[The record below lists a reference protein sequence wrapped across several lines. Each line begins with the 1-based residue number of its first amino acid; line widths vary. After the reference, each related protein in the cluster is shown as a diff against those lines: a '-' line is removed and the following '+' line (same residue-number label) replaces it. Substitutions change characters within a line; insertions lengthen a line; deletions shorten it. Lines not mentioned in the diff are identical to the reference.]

1 MKDELIKVYE
11 AEIEALRTELAM
23 TRQYIYREYEL
34 HKGISNE
41 ACQDLINQFIKLH
54 KKWFTQGNKSTV

>member
-1 MKDELIKVYE
+1 MKDELIKIYE
-11 AEIEALRTELAM
+11 AEIEALRRELAM

-41 ACQDLINQFIKLH
+41 ACQDLINQFIKIH
-54 KKWFTQGNKSTV
+54 KK